1 MKVTRSSAKLTGLE
15 VCRSSRKNSAYETVG
30 AMVVLLDVSELRYL
44 ETVRRDFVTNASH
57 ELKTPITAIRAL
69 VETMI
74 DDSER

>member
-1 MKVTRSSAKLTGLE
+1 
-15 VCRSSRKNSAYETVG
+15 
-30 AMVVLLDVSELRYL
+30 MVVLLDVSELRYL